1 MPTLSR
7 ILGCLGSLLAVLL
20 WSGDLHAS
28 SGNLGQTVSLA
39 WVLPFAGLLICI
51 AVLPLVMPHRWE
63 HNGVKAVVALG
74 CGLPVAIYVGLVDL
88 NAVLHE
94 LHEYVSFIVLL
105 GSLFTISGGLV
116 LRGDIKATPGVNT
129 IFLGV
134 GAVLANFV
142 GTTGAS
148 MLLIRP
154 VLRTNSQRKHTRHL
168 PVFFIFLVSNIGG
181 ALTPLGDPPLFLG
194 FLRGVPFFWT
204 LRLLPLWALAGGLVL
219 LIFYLWDRRAYG
231 QESAADLQRDES
243 ALVPLSLAGKLNLL
257 LLAGVIGAV
266 FLPTPWREIGMA
278 AMAVI
283 SVVTT
288 PRELRK
294 ENGFS
299 YDPII
304 EVAVLF
310 LGIFLAMIPALAI
323 LQARGGELGLT
334 RPWQFFWV
342 TGALSSFLDNAPTYL
357 TFLSLGQSLKLPADV
372 VGVPNTL
379 LLAVSAGAVF
389 MGANTYIGNGP
400 NFMVKAIAD
409 RTGIKAP
416 SFFGYMAYAMMI
428 LIPCFVVVTLVFF
441 PPWR

>member
-1 MPTLSR
+1 M
-7 ILGCLGSLLAVLL
+7 AVLL
-20 WSGDLHAS
+20 SFLAILLLPADLHAAS
-28 SGNLGQTVSLA
+28 ANLGEAVSLG
-39 WVLPFAGLLICI
+39 WVIPFAGLLLCI
-51 AVLPLVMPHRWE
+51 AILPLAIPHLWE
-63 HNGVKAVVALG
+63 KNSVKAIVSLLF
-74 CGLPVAIYVGLVDL
+74 GLPVAIYVARIDL
-88 NAVLHE
+88 AAVLHE
-94 LHEYVSFIVLL
+94 LHEYVSFIILL

-116 LRGDIKATPGVNT
+116 LRGDIKATPGVNAL
-129 IFLGV
+129 FLGV

-154 VLRTNSQRKHTRHL
+154 VLRTNAQRRRTRHL

-204 LRLLPLWALAGGLVL
+204 LRLAPIWGVAVALVL
-219 LIFYLWDRRAYG
+219 AIFYLWDRRAHG
-231 QESAADLQRDES
+231 LEAAADLQRDES
-243 ALVPLSLAGKLNLL
+243 AVVPLSLAGKHNLL
-257 LLAGVIGAV
+257 LLGGVIGSV
-266 FLPTPWREIGMA
+266 FLPTPWRELGMA
-278 AMAVI
+278 AMALL

-288 PRELRK
+288 PRALRK

-310 LGIFLAMIPALAI
+310 IGIFLAMIPALAI

-334 RPWQFFWV
+334 KPWQFFWM

-357 TFLSLGQSLKLPADV
+357 TFLSLGQGLRLQPDV
-372 VGVPNTL
+372 VGVPSSL

-409 RTGIKAP
+409 RTSIKAP
-416 SFFGYMAYAMMI
+416 SFFGYMAYAMLI
-428 LIPCFVVVTLVFF
+428 LIPCFVVVTLLFF